1 MGQAQTV
8 TNAVTDYDY
17 KPDRETILAY
27 SEQEFSRDISEY
39 ILKMMDNED
48 LREALDE
55 ATRWNRTMVEQRGN
69 PESYRNWKNLTVAGR
84 AMGGHIQA
92 IGEIIFQNWLDQTA
106 ARNEQA

>member
-48 LREALDE
+48 LREVLKE
-55 ATRWNRTMVEQRGN
+55 ATWWNRTMVEQRGTL
-69 PESYRNWKNLTVAGR
+69 ESYRHWKTLSMAGR
-84 AMGGHIQA
+84 AMEGHIRD
-92 IGEIIFQNWLDQTA
+92 IGQIIFQNWLDQTA
-106 ARNEQA
+106 AHEQA